1 MRGSVVFLFRED
13 KKRGLA
19 TNSLRTEHLL
29 SFSPNVTH
37 YTANHGLIINKSRER
52 NYVSKST
59 NQFFRSPSFSGRE
72 DVRTGADLSE
82 ADAGEQIGGESS
94 AARGRFF
101 K

>member
-1 MRGSVVFLFRED
+1 MLSGHAWLVVENKNKNVQLPRREFSNQFFYLD
-13 KKRGLA
+13 
-19 TNSLRTEHLL
+19 L
-29 SFSPNVTH
+29 SFS
-37 YTANHGLIINKSRER
+37 
-52 NYVSKST
+52 
-59 NQFFRSPSFSGRE
+59 SGE